1 MSRPSLWHVSRP
13 VTSACVDDF
22 PIREAWHGV
31 GVDDPFD
38 VGGGIDRR
46 ELAGTPQICGDHLA
60 DAAREFAFGR
70 AVAEKVGNGDRH
82 RLDGALVHLQ
92 PEHRTGGLDHAG
104 RGNSGSPGQK
114 PTAGQQARAR
124 GNDVGLFDFHAN
136 DPKRRT
142 PNSIIEERPASPYQA
157 PSRTAVRCLV
167 LYIHVSLWFR

>member
-1 MSRPSLWHVSRP
+1 MMWATRRQLSGVVKYCCPISCCPENTSHRRNSDLSRPSLWHVSRP

-82 RLDGALVHLQ
+82 RLD
-92 PEHRTGGLDHAG
+92 
-104 RGNSGSPGQK
+104 
-114 PTAGQQARAR
+114 
-124 GNDVGLFDFHAN
+124 
-136 DPKRRT
+136 
-142 PNSIIEERPASPYQA
+142 
-157 PSRTAVRCLV
+157 
-167 LYIHVSLWFR
+167 

>member
-1 MSRPSLWHVSRP
+1 

-46 ELAGTPQICGDHLA
+46 EQAGTPQICGDHLA

-92 PEHRTGGLDHAG
+92 PEHAPAG
-104 RGNSGSPGQK
+104 SIMQAAAIPAAPDRSRRRVSRRVQGEMMWVFLISMRMTPSDEPPIRSLRNDRLHHIKLQAERRSG
-114 PTAGQQARAR
+114 A
-124 GNDVGLFDFHAN
+124 
-136 DPKRRT
+136 
-142 PNSIIEERPASPYQA
+142 
-157 PSRTAVRCLV
+157 
-167 LYIHVSLWFR
+167 